1 MGRVK
6 RKIPDW
12 IKFKI
17 PSGKNYRKVA
27 SAINSRSLHTV
38 CMEAGCP
45 NVGECFACG
54 TATFLIM
61 GDTCTRN
68 CRYCAVHQ
76 GEPSE
81 LDPLEP
87 QNVADAVAELDLR
100 YAVIT
105 SVTRDDL
112 PDGGAGMFAGTV
124 RAIKQSSPGCRVEV
138 LVPDFRNSLES
149 SLQAV
154 IDAAPDVINH
164 NIEVVRALYRELRPL
179 GDYNHSLQLLKRT
192 AASGIPAKSGLMI
205 GFGETIDDI
214 RHTLEDLL
222 ANGCSMLTVG
232 QYLQSRNDGYP
243 VVKYYHPSEFMEI
256 KEMAEEMG
264 FSQVMSGPMVRSS
277 YHAEHMLEDPNE

>member
-17 PSGKNYRKVA
+17 PSGENYRKVA
-27 SAINSRSLHTV
+27 SAVKSRSLHTV
-38 CMEAGCP
+38 CLEAGCP

-68 CRYCAVHQ
+68 CRYCAVQQ
-76 GEPSE
+76 GVPGE
-81 LDPLEP
+81 LDHQEP
-87 QNVADAVAELDLR
+87 QKVADAVGELGLR

-112 PDGGAGMFAGTV
+112 PDGGAHMFARTV
-124 RAIKQSSPGCRVEV
+124 EAVKQNSPGCRVEV

-154 IDAAPDVINH
+154 IDAGPDVINH
-164 NIEVVRALYRELRPL
+164 NIEVVRSFYRELRPL
-179 GDYNHSLQLLKRT
+179 GDYNGSLQLLKKVS
-192 AASGIPAKSGLMI
+192 ASGIPAKSGLMI

-214 RHTLEDLL
+214 RHTLEDLRDQ
-222 ANGCSMLTVG
+222 GCSMLTVG
-232 QYLQSRNDGYP
+232 QYLQSRRDGYP
-243 VVKYYHPSEFMEI
+243 VAKYYHPREFRQI
-256 KEMAEEMG
+256 KEMAEDMG

-277 YHAEHMLEDPNE
+277 YHADHMLEDPHE